1 MGLTIKQVLDSV
13 CSPKIFLDILK
24 KRKKKEQP
32 QSTEDAIVELYKQL
46 YCIGGDIVFSESIR
60 KELQKKFFQQRCEL
74 GKIGRLNLNKK
85 LNLKVPENEYFSLP
99 QDILAAIDY
108 LIKIKFGIGTLDDID
123 HLKNRR
129 IRSVADLLQ
138 DQSKLFI

>member
-1 MGLTIKQVLDSV
+1 LDA
-13 CSPKIFLDILK
+13 LK
-24 KRKKKEQP
+24 RKKKKEQP
-32 QSTEDAIVELYKQL
+32 QSNEDAIVELYKQL
-46 YCIGGDIVFSESIR
+46 YCVGGDLVFSDSIR

-85 LNLKVPENEYFSLP
+85 LNLSVPENEYFLLP

-123 HLKNRR
+123 H
-129 IRSVADLLQ
+129 
-138 DQSKLFI
+138 